1 MAENRLAPILLLA
14 YNRPD
19 HLAKTLDALKAN
31 LRAEE
36 SELYIYSDAPRNA
49 EAEAKVIAV
58 RAVIAKVKGFA
69 KVTTIYREKNVGL
82 ANNVIEGVSRLVDE
96 YGKVIVL
103 EDDLITSPYF
113 LTFMNDALDKY
124 AGEEKV
130 LNVNGHV
137 LKTKETLNTTFF
149 ISFADSWGWATWKRA
164 WDKFQPNG
172 QVLLDELRQSGRD
185 RRFDFDG
192 RYHFTRML
200 QEQIE
205 GKNNSWAIRWNAT
218 IFLNNGLS
226 LNAGRSM
233 VDNIGTDGS
242 GTHFT
247 TRAGYYS
254 ELYKGDTPLEIDT
267 HKPILEDEVA
277 RRAIGKVFAHEKSKI
292 TKAFRLLAHYWH
304 LIFKR

>member
-1 MAENRLAPILLLA
+1 MAIKKLAPILLLA

-19 HLAKTLDALKAN
+19 HLSKTITALKAN
-31 LRAEE
+31 HLAEE

-49 EAEAKVIAV
+49 EAETKVASV
-58 RAVIAKVKGFA
+58 RALIAKVKGFA
-69 KVTTIYREKNVGL
+69 KITAVYREKNVGL

-96 YGKVIVL
+96 YGRVIVV
-103 EDDLITSPYF
+103 EDDLITSPFF

-124 AGEEKV
+124 ADEEKV
-130 LNVNGHV
+130 MNVNGHV
-137 LKTKETLNTTFF
+137 LKTKETLDKTFF

-172 QVLLDELRQSGRD
+172 QLLLDELRSSERSH
-185 RRFDFDG
+185 RFDFNG
-192 RYHFTRML
+192 KYHFTRML
-200 QEQIE
+200 QDQIE

-218 IFLNNGLS
+218 IFLNNGLA

-247 TRAGYYS
+247 TASGYYS
-254 ELYKGDTPLEIDT
+254 ELYEGDTPLEIDT
-267 HKPILEDEVA
+267 TMPLTEDERA
-277 RRAIGKVFAHEKSKI
+277 REAIGKVFAHEKSKI
-292 TKAFRLLAHYWH
+292 TKAKRLLAHYFY